1 MSVRALWRANRGF
14 VLFVVLMFM
23 FRSTFADW
31 SDVPSGSMRPTI
43 IEGDRIFVNKMA
55 YDVRLPFTHV
65 SLVHVA
71 DPQRGDIALF
81 DSSVAD
87 KRLIKRV
94 IGVPGDVVQMR
105 RNRLIINGVPVAY
118 STVQG
123 RQVEHLPEV
132 SHMVDTAERH
142 RGFGDFGPVQ
152 VPPDQYLMLGDSR
165 SNSADS
171 RVIGFVPRSEFV
183 GRSNRVVVSLN
194 YERYFLPREERFLQP
209 LI

>member
-1 MSVRALWRANRGF
+1 LKLKALWRANRGF
-14 VLFVVLMFM
+14 VAFVVLMFM

-65 SLVHVA
+65 SLLRVA

-81 DSSVAD
+81 DSAAAD

-105 RNRLIINGVPVAY
+105 RNRLIINGVLVAY
-118 STVQG
+118 SKDQG
-123 RQVEHLPEV
+123 RQVEHLPEIG
-132 SHMVDTAERH
+132 HTVDTTERQ

-171 RVIGFVPRSEFV
+171 RVIGYVPRSEFV
-183 GRSNRVVVSLN
+183 GRSSRVVLSLD
-194 YERYFLPREERFLQP
+194 YDRYLLPRADRFFKQ